1 MASLGRELAC
11 NNEAPNKGQ
20 MRCMETRERQR
31 AVRVA
36 IFTEFLI
43 GRRANTLKITEHRRI
58 R

>member
-20 MRCMETRERQR
+20 MRCIETCERQH

-36 IFTEFLI
+36 ISTEFLL
-43 GRRANTLKITEHRRI
+43 GRRTNTLKITEHRRI